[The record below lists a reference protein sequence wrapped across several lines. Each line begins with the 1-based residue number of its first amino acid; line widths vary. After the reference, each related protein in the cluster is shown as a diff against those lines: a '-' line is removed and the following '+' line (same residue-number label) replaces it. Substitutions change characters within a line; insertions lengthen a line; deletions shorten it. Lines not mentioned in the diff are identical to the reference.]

1 MVATTATTTA
11 PVPKW
16 PALHRIGP
24 VIGTAPNAT
33 VLRAPRAAET
43 SETEGVKRATLERGA
58 LLQASQAPAT
68 ADAKSASLWP
78 MLERGEAPAE
88 TLMKKPP
95 ACRDGDLVCA
105 RRHGGMLAEE
115 NP

>member
-1 MVATTATTTA
+1 MVASTATATA

-16 PALHRIGP
+16 STLHRIGP

-33 VLRAPRAAET
+33 VLQAPRAAE
-43 SETEGVKRATLERGA
+43 LERGA
-58 LLQASQAPAT
+58 LLQAPRAPAT

-88 TLMKKPP
+88 TSMKKPP